1 METHTSA
8 RFSSRGLLPYLVLLT
23 CTFGLTACSKP
34 QTDSTQASSTDT
46 QITLPNVSTRELIE
60 VPEYQHTQN
69 FTGTVRAG
77 NTTGLAFELAGK
89 LSSLSADSG
98 DRVKKGQ
105 VLATLDTSLLE
116 AELKEINASLAQNQA
131 DLALAE
137 RTLVRSEELNKQSY
151 VSAQQ
156 LDELIGQKQ
165 SLLAARQRLLATK
178 SATELRLQKST
189 LIAPFSATLSNRKHN
204 LGEVLPQGSPVF
216 TLVEEN
222 NPKAY
227 IGVPVDVARKLQVN
241 QSLPLR
247 VGEQTFD
254 AKIEGISAEVNPV
267 TRTVEM
273 RLSLPRD
280 ARVFNG
286 ELAYLSYQQTIANS
300 GFWVP
305 VSALTD
311 GVRGRWNIYVLD
323 KRNDGVYVERRDV
336 EILYTDKKQ
345 AFLQGALSP
354 GERYVTQGLHK
365 LVAGQKINPV
375 NPVAVR

>member
-165 SLLAARQRLLATK
+165 SLLAARQRLLASK